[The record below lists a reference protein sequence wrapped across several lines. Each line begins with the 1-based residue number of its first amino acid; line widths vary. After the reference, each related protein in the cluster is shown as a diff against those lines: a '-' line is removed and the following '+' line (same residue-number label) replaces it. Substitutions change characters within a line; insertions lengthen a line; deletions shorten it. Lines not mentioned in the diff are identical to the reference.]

1 MIRARYIGQT
11 ARQRGRPA
19 PEGRGER
26 LMDREFNLSTADALP
41 AGNTLQAGTFWNA
54 ATARNEFSVETK
66 FAEQLRWQLG
76 DTLVF
81 DVAGQRIQGR
91 ITSLASPDL
100 ARNLPGTYI
109 TAVRVPR
116 GDATLATALSR
127 EIPNANVIDIDAVT
141 GEIQRIG
148 DQAAM
153 VIQVVFWF
161 AFLSG
166 CLVFVAA
173 VAATRR
179 ERITELG
186 VLRTLGASSAQLR
199 NAQLVEFGAIG
210 AIAGGI
216 AAVAAAGIGTL
227 FAQRV
232 LDLPPTWSGTTL
244 ATGALVGTA
253 AAMLAGWLSMR
264 RHLHA
269 TVRETLGA
277 AG

>member
-1 MIRARYIGQT
+1 
-11 ARQRGRPA
+11 
-19 PEGRGER
+19 
-26 LMDREFNLSTADALP
+26 
-41 AGNTLQAGTFWNA
+41 
-54 ATARNEFSVETK
+54 
-66 FAEQLRWQLG
+66 
-76 DTLVF
+76 
-81 DVAGQRIQGR
+81 
-91 ITSLASPDL
+91 LASPDL
-100 ARNLPGTYI
+100 ARGLPATWI
-109 TAVRVPR
+109 TSVRVPV
-116 GDATLATALSR
+116 GDTSLATALSR

-141 GEIQRIG
+141 GEIRRIG
-148 DQAAM
+148 DQAAL

-161 AFLSG
+161 AFLWG

-173 VAATRR
+173 GAAPRR

-199 NAQLVEFGAIG
+199 TAQLVEFGAIG
-210 AIAGGI
+210 AISGGI

-232 LDLPPTWSGTTL
+232 LDLPPTWNWTTL
-244 ATGALVGTA
+244 AAGAVVGML

-269 TVRETLGA
+269 TVRETLGV